1 MSTSIDAALAV
12 GVVID
17 DQELHVRIKDGRTIS
32 VPLEWFPRLAQAS
45 VAERSDWRLIG
56 AGEGIRWR
64 RIDEDISISALLRG
78 R

>member
-1 MSTSIDAALAV
+1 MSTSVDDAVAI

-32 VPLEWFPRLAQAS
+32 APLEWFPRLASATP
-45 VAERSDWRLIG
+45 AERLDWRLIG
-56 AGEGIRWR
+56 AGEGIHWR
-64 RIDEDISISALLRG
+64 GLDEDIAISALLRG